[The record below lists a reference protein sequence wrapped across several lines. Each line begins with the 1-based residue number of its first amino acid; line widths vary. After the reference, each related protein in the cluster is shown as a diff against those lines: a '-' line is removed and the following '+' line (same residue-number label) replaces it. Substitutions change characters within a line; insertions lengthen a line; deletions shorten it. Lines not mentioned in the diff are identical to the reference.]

1 MYNDEEVLTATMI
14 RFVEQPRFKM
24 DLISDGG
31 KRVRLLSP
39 KGPMVASQQY
49 FAKARKIRV
58 PARLIELLRSDLPLP
73 DKKHKL
79 DQIILR
85 YSNHPSPF
93 MRIFVK
99 YFLKLSLFRL
109 HKRDSEEHPTI
120 QIVNDHVSEMNTE
133 EVDLF
138 NIKGT
143 FCQKYE
149 VVACFN

>member
-49 FAKARKIRV
+49 FAKARKVRV
-58 PARLIELLRSDLPLP
+58 PAKLIELLRSDLPLP

-93 MRIFVK
+93 IRIIVRYLF
-99 YFLKLSLFRL
+99 KLSLFRL
-109 HKRDSEEHPTI
+109 HKRDSEKHPTI

-133 EVDLF
+133 EVDLLF
-138 NIKGT
+138 NIKGRN
-143 FCQKYE
+143 C
-149 VVACFN
+149 

>member
-1 MYNDEEVLTATMI
+1 M
-14 RFVEQPRFKM
+14 
-24 DLISDGG
+24 
-31 KRVRLLSP
+31 
-39 KGPMVASQQY
+39 
-49 FAKARKIRV
+49 

-85 YSNHPSPF
+85 YSNRPSPF
-93 MRIFVK
+93 IRIFVK

-109 HKRDSEEHPTI
+109 HKRDSEKHPTI

-138 NIKGT
+138 NIKGRI
-143 FCQKYE
+143 CKKYE
-149 VVACFN
+149 VVAWRASINSSLQTREISTK